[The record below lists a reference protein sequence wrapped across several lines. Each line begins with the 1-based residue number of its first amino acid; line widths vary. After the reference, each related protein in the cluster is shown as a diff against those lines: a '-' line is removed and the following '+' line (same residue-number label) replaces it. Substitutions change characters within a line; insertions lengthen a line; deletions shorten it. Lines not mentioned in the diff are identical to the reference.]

1 MKVRDIIEYAQYGEL
16 KQLSLKDDVSAL
28 LSFINLGLVE
38 LYKRFNLSIKTEII
52 QTVPEI
58 KVYNLRN
65 TDISNILIVYNS
77 KGEKLSFKQVTD
89 EDEEYD
95 ITQLSYNSFL
105 FREPNNEEIMFL
117 YKASPEFVNNE
128 EDEIKIPK
136 DMFNALLNYI
146 AYKGQMTMNKQNNLQ
161 SPMVNFYNIFDKE
174 CQDLEQRGYNVDLF
188 STESAVQKWGFK

>member
-174 CQDLEQRGYNVDLF
+174 CQDLEQRGYSIDLF